1 MEVSI
6 IPRWLIRYFSDNCL
20 RQININILISN
31 ILIIAIFVLF
41 RNSLLDI
48 LNYIPHFC
56 LFDKLIG
63 IECPVCGT
71 TRAFCEI
78 ATGNIRHAYNLNFSS
93 FFVASFFI
101 FQIPLRLFSL
111 LKDKPVDKIN
121 MISKYYG
128 NIVLIVILV
137 NWILRISIQSFTS

>member
-1 MEVSI
+1 MEISI
-6 IPRWLIRYFSDNCL
+6 LPRWFVKYFSDNFL
-20 RQININILISN
+20 RQNDINILTSN
-31 ILIIAIFVLF
+31 ILIIAFFMLF
-41 RNSLLDI
+41 RNSLIDI

-78 ATGNIRHAYNLNFSS
+78 ATGNIRNAYNLNLSS
-93 FFVASFFI
+93 FFVASFFM

-111 LKDKPVDKIN
+111 LNDKYVDKIN
-121 MISKYYG
+121 LVSKYYG
-128 NIVLIVILV
+128 NIVLIVILAH
-137 NWILRISIQSFTS
+137 WIVKILI

>member
-6 IPRWLIRYFSDNCL
+6 IPRWLIRYLSNDCL
-20 RQININILISN
+20 RQNDINILVSN
-31 ILIIAIFVLF
+31 ILIISIFVLF
-41 RNSLLDI
+41 KNSLIEI

-78 ATGNIRHAYNLNFSS
+78 ATGNIRHAFNLNFSS
-93 FFVASFFI
+93 FFIASFFI

-111 LKDKPVDKIN
+111 LNDKNVDKIN
-121 MISKYYG
+121 LVSKYYG
-128 NIVLIVILV
+128 YAILLVILM
-137 NWILRISIQSFTS
+137 NWIIKISIQT